1 MVKLVNRAK
10 MKIASGGAGVLTLG
24 QACDGYQSFAA
35 AGVADQDKLRYTITD
50 GNEFEIG
57 VGTYTASGT
66 TLARAVTES
75 SNSGNAITCGS
86 SAEIFVTMAAEDF
99 SDNAAPAFVNTIPEF
114 IDLAT
119 DASTSVTINAKA
131 VDDDGFPIN
140 YTFDGFTGSTVY
152 SASSLPPQLHSAPVI
167 DQSTGVFSLI
177 GSSTKSNT
185 GSFNLRVR
193 ASDGVRIA
201 TRSVLCNLFFFPQ
214 TNLVGMYDAAI
225 STSYSGSGTTFSDMS
240 GRGGP
245 DLTLASTA
253 TFNSSGKGG
262 IASFTLSG
270 ASAITYSGSAFGDL
284 ATVFAVFSC
293 TETDTNPHE
302 LIGNEI
308 AGSEGLILDSNNTA
322 AALKMTVNSGG
333 TSVGTSGSAPGGP
346 SLIYLDKVTQT
357 YTRQNVFDGLTGGA
371 YHSLTYTAARLGAG
385 FNFNTDDSGG
395 ARGELRAIAIYSS
408 APSASDI
415 TALHAYFKDDY
426 SSDSDMA
433 P

>member
-1 MVKLVNRAK
+1 MT
-10 MKIASGGAGVLTLG
+10 IASGGAGNITLG
-24 QACDGYQSFAA
+24 TAVDGYQTFAD
-35 AGVADQDKLRYTITD
+35 AGVLDTNVVRYTIED
-50 GNEFEIG
+50 GNNWEIG
-57 VGTYTASGT
+57 TGVYTASGT
-66 TLARAVTES
+66 TLARTVTES
-75 SNSGNAITCGS
+75 SNSDAALNCSGDAI
-86 SAEIFVTMAAEDF
+86 IFVTMAAEDF

-119 DASTSVTINAKA
+119 DASTAVTINAKA
-131 VDDDGFPIN
+131 VDDDGFPIK
-140 YTFDGFTGSTVY
+140 YTFDGFSGSTVY

-201 TRSVLCNLFFFPQ
+201 TRSVLCNLQFFPQ

-270 ASAITYSGSAFGDL
+270 SSAITYSGSAFGDL
-284 ATVFAVFSC
+284 ATVFTIFSP
-293 TETDTNPHE
+293 TETDNFGHNF
-302 LIGNEI
+302 IGNEI
-308 AGSEGLILDSNNTA
+308 AGSEGLIYDSDSTA
-322 AALKMTVNSGG
+322 AALKTSSNSGG
-333 TSVGTSGSAPGGP
+333 TAVGTSGAAGGP
-346 SLIYLDKVTQT
+346 SLIYLDKVTST
-357 YTRQNVFDGLTGGA
+357 YTRQDVSDGLTGGA
-371 YHSLTYTAARLGAG
+371 YHSLTYTDARLGAG
-385 FNFNTDDSGG
+385 FNFNTDDSRG
-395 ARGELRAIAIYSS
+395 AQGELRAIAIYSS

>member
-10 MKIASGGAGVLTLG
+10 MTIASGGAGNITLG
-24 QACDGYQSFAA
+24 TAVDGYQTFAD
-35 AGVADQDKLRYTITD
+35 AGVSDTDVVRYTIED
-50 GNEFEIG
+50 GDNWEIG
-57 VGTYTASGT
+57 TGVYTASGT
-66 TLARAVTES
+66 TLARTVTES
-75 SNSGNAITCGS
+75 SNSDAALNCSGDAI
-86 SAEIFVTMAAEDF
+86 IFVTMAAEDF

-131 VDDDGFPIN
+131 VDDDGFPIT
-140 YTFDGFTGSTVY
+140 YTFDGFSGSTVY

-201 TRSVLCNLFFFPQ
+201 TRSVLCNLQFFPQ

-284 ATVFAVFSC
+284 ATVFAIFSC
-293 TETDTNPHE
+293 TETDTSGHE

-308 AGSEGLILDSNNTA
+308 VGSEGLILDSNSTTA
-322 AALKMTVNSGG
+322 ALRISSNAGT
-333 TSVGTSGSAPGGP
+333 TSVGNSSSSGGP
-346 SLIYLDKVTQT
+346 SLIYLDKVTST
-357 YTRQNVFDGLTGGA
+357 YTRQDVFNGLTGGA
-371 YHSLTYTAARLGAG
+371 YHSLTMTAARLGAG
-385 FNFNTDDSGG
+385 FNFNTDDSNG

>member
-10 MKIASGGAGVLTLG
+10 MTIASGGAGNITLG
-24 QACDGYQSFAA
+24 TAVDGYQTFAD
-35 AGVADQDKLRYTITD
+35 AGVSDTDVVRYTIED
-50 GNEFEIG
+50 GDNWEIG
-57 VGTYTASGT
+57 TGVYTASGT
-66 TLARAVTES
+66 TLARTVTES
-75 SNSGNAITCGS
+75 SNSDAALNCSGDAI
-86 SAEIFVTMAAEDF
+86 IFVTMAAEDF

-131 VDDDGFPIN
+131 VDDDGFPIT
-140 YTFDGFTGSTVY
+140 YTFDGFSGSTVY

-201 TRSVLCNLFFFPQ
+201 TRSVLCNLQFFPQ

-270 ASAITYSGSAFGDL
+270 ASAITYSGSAFGDV
-284 ATVFAVFSC
+284 ATVFAIFSC
-293 TETDTNPHE
+293 TETDTSGHE

-308 AGSEGLILDSNNTA
+308 VGSEGLILDSNSATA
-322 AALKMTVNSGG
+322 ALRISSNAGT
-333 TSVGTSGSAPGGP
+333 TSVGNSSSSGGP
-346 SLIYLDKVTQT
+346 SLIYLDKVTST
-357 YTRQNVFDGLTGGA
+357 YTRQDVFNGLTGGA

>member
-10 MKIASGGAGVLTLG
+10 MTVASGGAGDITLG
-24 QACDGYQSFAA
+24 TAVDGYQTFAD
-35 AGVADQDKLRYTITD
+35 AGVSDTDVVRYTIED
-50 GNEFEIG
+50 GDDWEIG
-57 VGTYTASGT
+57 TGVYTASGT
-66 TLARAVTES
+66 TLVRTVTES
-75 SNSGNAITCGS
+75 SNSDAALNCSADAI
-86 SAEIFVTMAAEDF
+86 IFVTMAAEDF

-131 VDDDGFPIN
+131 VDDDGFPIT
-140 YTFDGFTGSTVY
+140 YTFDGFSGSTVY

-240 GRGGP
+240 GKGGP

-270 ASAITYSGSAFGDL
+270 ASAITYSGSAFGDA
-284 ATVFAVFSC
+284 ATVFAIFSC
-293 TETDTNPHE
+293 TETDTTGHE

-308 AGSEGLILDSNNTA
+308 AGSKGLILDSDSTA
-322 AALKMTVNSGG
+322 TALKTSSNSGT
-333 TSVGTSGSAPGGP
+333 TSVGTSGTQPGGP
-346 SLIYLDKVTQT
+346 SLIYMDKVTST
-357 YTRQNVFDGLTGGA
+357 YTRQDVFDGLTGGA
-371 YHSLTYTAARLGAG
+371 YHSFTYTAARLGAG

-395 ARGELRAIAIYSS
+395 TKGELRAIAIYSS

>member
-10 MKIASGGAGVLTLG
+10 MTIASGGAGNITLG
-24 QACDGYQSFAA
+24 TAVDGYQTFAD
-35 AGVADQDKLRYTITD
+35 AGVSDTDVVRYTIED
-50 GNEFEIG
+50 GDNWEIG
-57 VGTYTASGT
+57 TGVYTASGT
-66 TLARAVTES
+66 TLARTVTES
-75 SNSGNAITCGS
+75 SNSDAALNCSGDAI
-86 SAEIFVTMAAEDF
+86 IFVTMAAEDF

-131 VDDDGFPIN
+131 VDDDGFPIT
-140 YTFDGFTGSTVY
+140 YTFDGFSGSTVY

-201 TRSVLCNLFFFPQ
+201 TRSVLCNLQFFPQ

-284 ATVFAVFSC
+284 ATVFAIFSC
-293 TETDTNPHE
+293 TETDTLPHE
-302 LIGNEI
+302 MIGNEI
-308 AGSEGLILDSNNTA
+308 AGSEGLILDADSTA
-322 AALKMTVNSGG
+322 AALKLTSNAGG
-333 TSVGTSGSAPGGP
+333 TAVGNSSSSGGP
-346 SLIYLDKVTQT
+346 SLIYLDKVTST
-357 YTRQNVFDGLTGGA
+357 YTRQDVFNGLTGGA
-371 YHSLTYTAARLGAG
+371 YHSFTYTAARLGAG
-385 FNFNTDDSGG
+385 FNFNTDDSNG

>member
-10 MKIASGGAGVLTLG
+10 MKVASGGAGVLTLG

-35 AGVADQDKLRYTITD
+35 AGVMDQDKLRYTITD
-50 GNEFEIG
+50 GNDFEIG

-66 TLARAVTES
+66 ALARAPTES

-86 SAEIFVTMAAEDF
+86 GAEIFVTMAAEDF

-140 YTFDGFTGSTVY
+140 YTFDGFSGSTVY

-284 ATVFAVFSC
+284 ATVFAIFSC

-302 LIGNEI
+302 FIGNEI
-308 AGSEGLILDSNNTA
+308 AGSEGLVLDSNSTT
-322 AALKMTVNSGG
+322 AALKTSSNSG
-333 TSVGTSGSAPGGP
+333 TNSVGNSSSSGGP
-346 SLIYLDKVTQT
+346 SLIYLDKVTST
-357 YTRQNVFDGLTGGA
+357 YTRQDVFNGLTGGA

>member
-1 MVKLVNRAK
+1 MT
-10 MKIASGGAGVLTLG
+10 IASGGAGNITLG
-24 QACDGYQSFAA
+24 TAVDGYQTFAD
-35 AGVADQDKLRYTITD
+35 AGVLDTNVVRYTIED
-50 GNEFEIG
+50 GDNWEIG
-57 VGTYTASGT
+57 TGVYTASGT
-66 TLARAVTES
+66 TLARTVTES
-75 SNSGNAITCGS
+75 SNSDAALNCSGDAI
-86 SAEIFVTMAAEDF
+86 IFVTMAAEDF

-131 VDDDGFPIN
+131 VDDDGFPIT
-140 YTFDGFTGSTVY
+140 YTFDGFSGSTVY

-270 ASAITYSGSAFGDL
+270 ASAITYSGSAFGDV
-284 ATVFAVFSC
+284 ATVFAIFSC

-302 LIGNEI
+302 FIGNEI
-308 AGSEGLILDSNNTA
+308 AGSEGLVLDSDSTA
-322 AALKMTVNSGG
+322 AALKTSSNSG
-333 TSVGTSGSAPGGP
+333 TNSVGTSGTQPGGP
-346 SLIYLDKVTQT
+346 SLIYLDKVTST
-357 YTRQNVFDGLTGGA
+357 YTRQDVFDGLTGGA

-385 FNFNTDDSGG
+385 FNFNTDDSTG

>member
-10 MKIASGGAGVLTLG
+10 MTIASGGAGNITLG
-24 QACDGYQSFAA
+24 TAVDGYQTFAD
-35 AGVADQDKLRYTITD
+35 AGVSDTDVVRYTIED
-50 GNEFEIG
+50 GDNWEIG
-57 VGTYTASGT
+57 TGVYTASGT
-66 TLARAVTES
+66 TLARTVTES
-75 SNSGNAITCGS
+75 SNSDAALNCSGDAI
-86 SAEIFVTMAAEDF
+86 IFVTMAAEDF

-131 VDDDGFPIN
+131 VDDDGFPIT
-140 YTFDGFTGSTVY
+140 YTFDGFSGSTVY

-201 TRSVLCNLFFFPQ
+201 TRSVLCNLQFFPQ

-270 ASAITYSGSAFGDL
+270 ASAITYSGSAFGDV
-284 ATVFAVFSC
+284 ATVFAIFSC
-293 TETDTNPHE
+293 TETDTSGHE

-308 AGSEGLILDSNNTA
+308 VGSEGLILDSNSTTA
-322 AALKMTVNSGG
+322 ALRISSNAGT
-333 TSVGTSGSAPGGP
+333 TSVGNSSSSGGP
-346 SLIYLDKVTQT
+346 SLIYLDKVTST
-357 YTRQNVFDGLTGGA
+357 YTRQDVFNGLTGGA

-385 FNFNTDDSGG
+385 FNFNTDDSNG